1 MGLDWDEPNEIAW
14 ALSDAHPDQDPLD
27 FNFVELPLLLRL
39 GVDRTARAQQDEA
52 MPRAILLIDM
62 DAFYASVEQAR
73 RPELR
78 GQPVIVGGSA
88 ESRGVVSTASYEARA
103 CGVRT
108 AMPMAQALRRCPQ
121 GVFLPVDMAAYEAV
135 QQQLLAIYG
144 RFTDLVEPVSIDE
157 AFLDVTGSRRLFG
170 SPQEIA
176 ARIQRLTS
184 DELGLSCSIG
194 IGPTRLLAKLAA
206 EIEKPRGLATL
217 TRDDVHGRLRTLP
230 VGAISGIGPVT
241 VRRLSSLGIASI
253 GELQDAP
260 LPCLETSFAKGAAS
274 LKELALGGDDAPV
287 RSEPPAPKSM
297 GHEVTFETDTAEPE
311 FLQAIL
317 LEQADQVASD
327 LRRQGYAARTLVLRL
342 RDAHF
347 HTVSRQRTLPT
358 ATNTTQV
365 IYEAALALLAELHT
379 PGRLVRLLGLTVS
392 GLTEA
397 GQTALDDSVH
407 DHVCDEAV
415 DRVRSRFGSHALRR
429 AGGGPAL
436 GQGWSRSAR
445 EQEKTDDEPSGK

>member
-1 MGLDWDEPNEIAW
+1 
-14 ALSDAHPDQDPLD
+14 
-27 FNFVELPLLLRL
+27 
-39 GVDRTARAQQDEA
+39 

-78 GQPVIVGGSA
+78 GRPVIVGGRA

-108 AMPMAQALRRCPQ
+108 AMPMAQALRCCPQ
-121 GVFLPVDMAAYEAV
+121 GVFLPVDMAAYKAV

-170 SPQEIA
+170 PPQEIA
-176 ARIQRLTS
+176 AQIQRVTR

-206 EIEKPRGLATL
+206 ELEKPGGLSTL
-217 TRDDVHGRLRTLP
+217 TRDDVHGRLRTMP

-241 VRRLSSLGIASI
+241 VKRLGALGITSV

-260 LPCLETSFAKGAAS
+260 LALLETSFARSAAS

-287 RSEPPAPKSM
+287 RSQPPAPKSM
-297 GHEVTFETDTAEPE
+297 GHEVTFATDTAEPE
-311 FLQAIL
+311 FLQATL

-327 LRRQGYAARTLVLRL
+327 LRRQGYAGRTVVLRL
-342 RDAHF
+342 RDARF
-347 HTVSRQRTLPT
+347 RTVSRQRTLPA

-365 IYEAALALLAELHT
+365 IYEAALALLAELHK

-397 GQTALDDSVH
+397 GQTALDDSER
-407 DHVCDEAV
+407 DHACDEAV
-415 DRVRSRFGSHALRR
+415 DRVRARYGSQALRR
-429 AGGGPAL
+429 AGGDLASGEDQP
-436 GQGWSRSAR
+436 RPVR
-445 EQEKTDDEPSGK
+445 DQENLEDERFGD